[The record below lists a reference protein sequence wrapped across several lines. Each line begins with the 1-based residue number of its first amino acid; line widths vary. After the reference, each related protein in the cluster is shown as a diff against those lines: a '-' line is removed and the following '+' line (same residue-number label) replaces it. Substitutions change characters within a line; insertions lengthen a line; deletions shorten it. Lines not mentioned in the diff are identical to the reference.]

1 MQNLMMMLLNQMKA
15 KKPQMFNQVQ
25 TMIENK
31 EDPQKLLKQIT
42 GNYTPEQKTQF
53 KNYIK
58 GFGITDEQ
66 LKDID
71 I

>member
-1 MQNLMMMLLNQMKA
+1 MLNLLLNQLKA
-15 KKPQMFNQVQ
+15 KNPQMFNQVQ
-25 TMIENK
+25 SMINNK
-31 EDPQKLLKQIT
+31 ENPQELLKKIT

-53 KNYIK
+53 KNYLK